1 MCGLLPNGGHKVNY
15 IINMVGN
22 LRDPN
27 FIDII
32 KLILI
37 TAEESDYIVSI
48 SSKPTKNPFDYA
60 LVCIKL
66 KGSNKNSY
74 QNIIADFENAL
85 LDTKIES
92 TVIKDSDFY
101 SLLGKI
107 LKQIEDINP
116 SFVIG
121 FLLEKN
127 KQKELEAFKA
137 SFY

>member
-1 MCGLLPNGGHKVNY
+1 
-15 IINMVGN
+15 MVGN

-37 TAEESDYIVSI
+37 TAEESDYIVNI

-66 KGSNKNSY
+66 KGSNKNIY